1 MSKLFAD
8 IFSSDKFR
16 NKIIEARNA
25 YDSTHIET
33 GFVASK
39 KFMDGIYNFVN
50 EPFVISGVG
59 LGAGTQ
65 EAEDQNAISINSHGM
80 GKLDG
85 LIDVL
90 YLHYHGKLDD
100 FRPPSDNDLLACHH
114 LKRRWEEDAGIR
126 IRPIIAVAH
135 YDTNGKS
142 QILAFQENKKNK
154 KGIDD
159 LEIIAKFYEDKAY
172 TDAMNVDSDKSGYQ
186 ALRRSTE
193 LLNKLDIYNVALFSC
208 DEGGVPKNIR
218 RKLRGFSSEHEI
230 IPELFD
236 LTQDERNDRFFHKFN
251 DAYYDD
257 EDDLGY
263 MQRPKY

>member
-16 NKIIEARNA
+16 DRIIEARDA
-25 YDSTHIET
+25 YDETHIET

-39 KFMDGIYNFVN
+39 KFMDGEYNFVN

-59 LGAGTQ
+59 LGAGRQ
-65 EAEDQNAISINSHGM
+65 ELESENAFALNLQGM
-80 GKLDG
+80 GKIDG

-100 FRPPSDNDLLACHH
+100 FRPPSDSDLLACHH
-114 LKRRWEEDAGIR
+114 MKRRWKEDAGIR

-142 QILAFQENKKNK
+142 QILAFQENEKNK

-159 LEIIAKFYEDKAY
+159 LEIIASCYAREAY
-172 TDAMNVDSDKSGYQ
+172 SDAINVDSDKSGYQ
-186 ALRRSTE
+186 ALRRSIK
-193 LLNKLDIYNVALFSC
+193 LLDNLNLYNVALFSC

-236 LTQDERNDRFFHKFN
+236 LTQDERNDRFYQSFN

-257 EDDLGY
+257 EDLDY
-263 MQRPKY
+263 MQCPKY